1 MSQIDSNSPLGVQ
14 SHISCSHVCIVTE
27 PTHTGGTIKK
37 AINSSINS
45 TLSSSIDHPKPS
57 QANASRVKGSLT
69 DLFAS
74 LGDDSRAATTRGIK
88 KTRPVDLMNF

>member
-57 QANASRVKGSLT
+57 RVKGSLT
-69 DLFAS
+69 DLFAN

-88 KTRPVDLMNF
+88 KTRLDCKPVDLMNF

>member
-1 MSQIDSNSPLGVQ
+1 M
-14 SHISCSHVCIVTE
+14 CIVTE

-88 KTRPVDLMNF
+88 KTRLDCKPVDLMNF